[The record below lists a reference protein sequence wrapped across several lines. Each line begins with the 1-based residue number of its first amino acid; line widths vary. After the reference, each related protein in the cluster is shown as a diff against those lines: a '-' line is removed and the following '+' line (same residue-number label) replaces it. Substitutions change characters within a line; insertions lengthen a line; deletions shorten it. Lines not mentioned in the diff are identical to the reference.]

1 MATNAVESRLTTMRI
16 QVCTSSEQLAHL
28 RGPWN
33 ALLAQAAENTPFL
46 THEWITAWWRA
57 FGSDSSMY
65 VITAWQDDELV
76 AVAPLAYIKQ
86 RMVGA
91 TRSVITFMANEY
103 SNRANF
109 VVGRAPRAALEAI
122 LDHLLTSAPP
132 WDLFQIEPVDEAS
145 PVTQA
150 FLGILND
157 RSLAFGI
164 EDSLRSPYLRLPAT
178 WAAVKE
184 GLSPSFRKTLD
195 RKLRKAAQ
203 LGAALR
209 VRFLKESDL
218 SEAFD
223 IATQT
228 WQHDQGTSIASTA
241 CLRQFY
247 RELAAARDWLHLA
260 ILEQD
265 GKPIAFEYD
274 LMYERVLYNLKLGYR
289 AQCAAV
295 SPGVVLQAKV
305 LQQATEDG
313 VHQYDFMG
321 SDEDYKRHWS
331 QTVRLHRRVVV
342 FNHQLVL
349 RMVHVV
355 QWRVKPFLK
364 AHFPL
369 LVAFKRAL
377 RWPRLRAQ

>member
-1 MATNAVESRLTTMRI
+1 MRI
-16 QVCTSSEQLAHL
+16 QVCTSTDQLAQL

-33 ALLAQAAENTPFL
+33 ALLAHAAENTPFL

-57 FGSDSSMY
+57 FGSGSSMY
-65 VITAWQDDELV
+65 VITAWQEAELV
-76 AVAPLAYIKQ
+76 AVAPLAYTKQ
-86 RMVGA
+86 HMVGA
-91 TRSVITFMANEY
+91 TRSVVTFMANEY

-109 VVGRAPRAALEAI
+109 IVGHAARAALEAI

-132 WDLFQIEPVDEAS
+132 WDLLQIEPVDEDS
-145 PVTQA
+145 PVTQM
-150 FLGILND
+150 FLRILAD
-157 RSLAFGI
+157 RSQPFGV

-178 WAAVKE
+178 WAGVKE
-184 GLSPSFRKTLD
+184 SLSPSFRKTLD
-195 RKLRKAAQ
+195 RKLRKATQ
-203 LGAALR
+203 LGDSLR
-209 VRFLKESDL
+209 VRFLTESDL

-223 IATQT
+223 IATQS
-228 WQHDQGTSIASTA
+228 WQHAQGTSIASTA

-247 RELAAARDWLHLA
+247 RELAAARDWLRLG
-260 ILEQD
+260 ILELD
-265 GKPIAFEYD
+265 GKPVAFEYD
-274 LMYERVLYNLKLGYR
+274 LRHEGVLYNLKLGYR
-289 AQCAAV
+289 AQFSAL
-295 SPGVVLQAKV
+295 SPGVVLQAKA

-313 VHQYDFMG
+313 VRQYDFMG

-377 RWPRLRAQ
+377 RWPRIRAT